1 MLESDVLNRSAFF
14 VTKLGM
20 VVHDRS
26 VMRKK
31 KKKKK
36 KKKRER
42 EGGKES
48 KKSGNVTSS
57 SVS

>member
-36 KKKRER
+36 EKGEKKEKH
-42 EGGKES
+42 
-48 KKSGNVTSS
+48 SGDVTSS